1 MLNISVVTEIKTCE
15 IRTRISV
22 AKKSLRR
29 WSYRLFRNPKYPTR
43 VKIAWKNE
51 RPKYGLH
58 KPYFYLCRAEKRKKN
73 VSEIPI
79 NMIPQ
84 KKYFRVGNEFFK
96 LRLKFF
102 SVYNPSTIFD
112 SNVLI
117 KSKEWVTVNANTALI
132 WKTDWKIMITWNDAS
147 LAAWPLRYQTL

>member
-1 MLNISVVTEIKTCE
+1 MPSREE
-15 IRTRISV
+15 
-22 AKKSLRR
+22 
-29 WSYRLFRNPKYPTR
+29 
-43 VKIAWKNE
+43 
-51 RPKYGLH
+51 
-58 KPYFYLCRAEKRKKN
+58 KKN
-73 VSEIPI
+73 VSKIPI

-117 KSKEWVTVNANTALI
+117 KSKE
-132 WKTDWKIMITWNDAS
+132 
-147 LAAWPLRYQTL
+147 